1 MESFRRGIF
10 RRPRNAWLAVAVY
23 TSLLYATLT
32 LVYDGYIWA
41 FERIGPDWMSRGLN
55 SAYFVAGLALLAFAS
70 LRGRRGLQAWAA
82 LAMIAGSAAFCL
94 WLEEVPANRLH
105 LMQYAPLAIFG
116 LDALRT
122 RLAGGR
128 LYAAVLVLVF
138 AIGCGDELLQSLLPN
153 RRFDP
158 RDVALNLTAGALALL
173 FVAVVLGPENY
184 PWGRSPNRQD

>member
-10 RRPRNAWLAVAVY
+10 RSPRNAWLAVAVY

-41 FERIGPDWMSRGLN
+41 FERIGPDWISRGLN

-105 LMQYAPLAIFG
+105 LEVDPLVIDACIEADIEVL
-116 LDALRT
+116 LDQITSEGVLGADRAVVGALRT
-122 RLAGGR
+122 RITILRKA
-128 LYAAVLVLVF
+128 
-138 AIGCGDELLQSLLPN
+138 
-153 RRFDP
+153 
-158 RDVALNLTAGALALL
+158 
-173 FVAVVLGPENY
+173 
-184 PWGRSPNRQD
+184 